1 MRLLLSLLALC
12 TLAGTGWAAEAKP
25 TAAVRIAVLRL
36 DETIR
41 NSKFYLTRLE
51 QLKKDQA
58 EAQAALKK
66 MEEQLQAYD
75 NQLQVLSQ
83 GSDKFVQ
90 IQEELETTKVKRELL
105 VKRTKGGLDR
115 RHGVLLKETFD
126 QLRGHLKEYCK
137 EQGIMLVTLAPNP
150 ELVAPNSTDV
160 QMQLGLQTSLYF
172 DPSLDITEAFIAF
185 ANGRSAS
192 DAATGK

>member
-1 MRLLLSLLALC
+1 M
-12 TLAGTGWAAEAKP
+12 
-25 TAAVRIAVLRL
+25 LRL

-41 NSKFYLTRLE
+41 NSKFYLARLE

-58 EAQAALKK
+58 EAQASLKK
-66 MEEQLQAYD
+66 MEEQLQAFD
-75 NQLQVLSQ
+75 NQLQVLSP
-83 GSDKFVQ
+83 GSEKFAQ
-90 IQEELETTKVKRELL
+90 TQDDLETTKVKLEML
-105 VKRTKGGLDR
+105 VKRTKSGLDR
-115 RHGVLLKETFD
+115 RHGQLLKETYD

-160 QMQLGLQTSLYF
+160 QMQLGLQTSLYY

>member
-1 MRLLLSLLALC
+1 MRLLLSLFALC
-12 TLAGTGWAAEAKP
+12 ALAGTAWSADAKP
-25 TAAVRIAVLRL
+25 APGRIAVLRL
-36 DETIR
+36 DEAIR
-41 NSKFYLTRLE
+41 NNKFYLGRLE

-66 MEEQLQAYD
+66 MEEQLQAFD
-75 NQLQVLSQ
+75 NQLQVLSP
-83 GSDKFVQ
+83 GSEKFTQ
-90 IQEELETTKVKRELL
+90 IQDDLETTKVKREML
-105 VKRTKGGLDR
+105 VKRTKSGLDR
-115 RHGVLLKETFD
+115 RHGVLLKETYD
-126 QLRGHLKEYCK
+126 QLRGHLKDYCK

-185 ANGRSAS
+185 ANGRTAT
-192 DAATGK
+192 DAAPGK